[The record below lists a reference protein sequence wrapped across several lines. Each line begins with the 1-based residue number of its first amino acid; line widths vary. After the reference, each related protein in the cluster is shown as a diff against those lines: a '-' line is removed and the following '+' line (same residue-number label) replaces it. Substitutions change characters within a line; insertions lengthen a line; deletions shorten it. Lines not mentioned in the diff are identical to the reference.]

1 MCSFNGNMSVLLL
14 RLSPTKRSST
24 RKETCVP
31 LRLWRGKKKG
41 ASDIKRWL
49 RNTLTIETR
58 EKYGANVVR
67 REKNKN
73 VQRPAAATFQRSAD
87 RTRDEEEGTFRD
99 RLSHRD
105 EVVFPAAQFW
115 SGG

>member
-1 MCSFNGNMSVLLL
+1 MAIRASSCFGSPQRSVRAPAKKLAFL
-14 RLSPTKRSST
+14 
-24 RKETCVP
+24 CVF
-31 LRLWRGKKKG
+31 GGVKKKG

-87 RTRDEEEGTFRD
+87 GTRDEEEGTFRD